1 MGTHQLPVFQYSNGM
16 LFVPP
21 KSFSFTEMKLG
32 TEKLEEKKD
41 KKKKEKKKERKKKY
55 ISVLN
60 CFLGFIQTPNTLK
73 VRNSFLL
80 LVLIQDGNYLLSIQ
94 FLHP

>member
-1 MGTHQLPVFQYSNGM
+1 MGTDQLPVFQYSNGM

-41 KKKKEKKKERKKKY
+41 KKKKEKKKERKKKIY
-55 ISVLN
+55 ICLKLLPRVY
-60 CFLGFIQTPNTLK
+60 PNSKHT
-73 VRNSFLL
+73 
-80 LVLIQDGNYLLSIQ
+80 
-94 FLHP
+94 